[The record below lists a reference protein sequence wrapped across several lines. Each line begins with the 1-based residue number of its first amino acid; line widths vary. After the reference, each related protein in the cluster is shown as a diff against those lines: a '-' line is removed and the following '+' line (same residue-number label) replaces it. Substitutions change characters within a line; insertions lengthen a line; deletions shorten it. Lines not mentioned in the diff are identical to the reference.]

1 MKVLVGPYI
10 ILLYLRDS
18 KGRVVGELIINA
30 RPGFASR
37 FGGNRIVQ
45 SIKRH

>member
-10 ILLYLRDS
+10 ILLYPRDS
-18 KGRVVGELIINA
+18 KGRVVAELNV

-37 FGGNRIVQ
+37 VGGSRTIQ
-45 SIKRH
+45 SIKRD